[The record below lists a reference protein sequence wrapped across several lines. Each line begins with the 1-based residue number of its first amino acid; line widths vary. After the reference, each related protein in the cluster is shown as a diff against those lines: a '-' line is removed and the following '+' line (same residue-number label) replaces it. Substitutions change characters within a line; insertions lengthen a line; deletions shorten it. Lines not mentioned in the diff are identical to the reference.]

1 MRFFTVEKEVY
12 VSCFFGREHRSME
25 ASPTLPE
32 LRRTAGSC
40 HHRTFLNRHRH
51 CIGAPI
57 DEEVRRYRKRQVVI
71 RNRIFDELVV
81 AFLEFSIGVMVFF
94 KESSCIL
101 YLRKISVAKPLNF
114 LGFGKFRKTVNLFHF
129 YVLGVSGVLMTT
141 F

>member
-40 HHRTFLNRHRH
+40 HHRAFLNCHRHR
-51 CIGAPI
+51 IGTPI
-57 DEEVRRYRKRQVVI
+57 DEEVRRYCKRQVVI

-81 AFLEFSIGVMVFF
+81 AFLKFSIGVVVFF
-94 KESSCIL
+94 KESGCVL
-101 YLRKISVAKPLNF
+101 YLRKISIAKPLNF
-114 LGFGKFRKTVNLFHF
+114 LGFGKFRKTVDLFHIDLSICQF
-129 YVLGVSGVLMTT
+129 VNLPIC
-141 F
+141 